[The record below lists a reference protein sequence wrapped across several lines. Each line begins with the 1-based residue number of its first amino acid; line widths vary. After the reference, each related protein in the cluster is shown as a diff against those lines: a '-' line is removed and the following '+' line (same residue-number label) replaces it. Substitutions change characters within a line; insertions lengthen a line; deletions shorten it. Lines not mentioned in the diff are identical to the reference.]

1 MLRKIKKVK
10 EIKVMSKSRQVIRK
24 TIAFITLFVLS
35 IAIYSQTYAAVGT
48 CKGRF
53 VNPIT
58 DISWASIFPMTI
70 GKVPVIPNALGLPD
84 TPNPSSPIVACELP
98 PPLFMRIG
106 ITIGYWEPYALTDVT
121 RIPYCMVNMGFEMP
135 LGLNMQQIGGDATG
149 GTEVSSAGGRQDTNA
164 QFFHVHWYKY
174 PVIYWLQLIQSAA
187 CMSTDNY
194 DIAYMSELDPLWDDD
209 LLSFYLNP
217 EAILFGNPVTQL
229 ACITESVLTST
240 NVALPLD
247 VLFWCA
253 GSQGS
258 MYPLTGTVSSAFSD
272 TSNAVLLTERM
283 NYKLHREGLVLETV
297 PEWPA
302 ICHQYY
308 APILPKSRYRY
319 QYTNVVPEPYIS
331 HPYTTTTMISE
342 AGKNNIVTGDN
353 FGFLNFKKRNCVFL

>member
-1 MLRKIKKVK
+1 MLGKWMQLIKTTIIKIGLGCCLALLVQQ
-10 EIKVMSKSRQVIRK
+10 S
-24 TIAFITLFVLS
+24 
-35 IAIYSQTYAAVGT
+35 YSATGT
-48 CKGRF
+48 CTGRF

-70 GKVPVIPNALGLPD
+70 GKVPVIASALGLPD
-84 TPNPSSPIVACELP
+84 TPNPTSPVVGCNLP
-98 PPLFMRIG
+98 PPLFYRIG

-135 LGLNMQQIGGDATG
+135 LGLNMQQIGGAATG
-149 GTEVSSAGGRQDTNA
+149 GTEVASAGGRQDTNA

-174 PVIYWLQLIQSAA
+174 PIIYWLQLIQSAA
-187 CMSTDNY
+187 CMATDNY
-194 DIAYMSELDPLWDDD
+194 DILYMSELDPLWDDD
-209 LLSFYLNP
+209 LLAFYLNP
-217 EAILFGNPVTQL
+217 EAILFGNPVIQL
-229 ACITESVLTST
+229 ACIAESVLTSA

-272 TSNAVLLTERM
+272 ASNAVLLTERM

-302 ICHQYY
+302 ICYQYY